1 MPVAP
6 LLAPGG
12 VEMRV
17 VSQAATFTWGS
28 WSVTWPEGFEEPNP
42 PAADR
47 ELGWVADLGGTEVE
61 PFGRCFVRAD
71 AQIDATLGRSNVED
85 VLDAARYRTSGEV
98 FLETEIPFENLAGQ
112 LPYRDF
118 DVNGFVPVRL
128 GGRILENQLV
138 TKVEES
144 EDELGN
150 RTATT
155 YIGGQKF
162 QDREALRTRNREI
175 DRVIAQERLERGDE
189 IGARLAASQEYEREQ
204 RQDLKRYVDRRDME
218 DLRDAKQ
225 DATLKANAAENRANV
240 HAKDED
246 AKVQQSAA
254 EDASAKAGA
263 ALSTARTDATNK
275 ANSAQSQAES
285 YARQQDV
292 LKLKEAKQYAEDEDK
307 KLKRG
312 VDLIIGPEGSLTR
325 QLQSLN
331 EDYTAKLGENG
342 SVIADQAAHQRMLSG
357 IVYGTPVTEL
367 EGTAFKEQQQAVN
380 EMNDVFRNKQT
391 TINKGF
397 DYLFGLNEKINLA
410 QDYTIAYHRILAE
423 SRQAHKIEDYFAL
436 YPDTARYGFVKGG
449 RTSEPSSSEEVKDV
463 FGSSIYADNRSFNV
477 DLNGM
482 RMGSGSAMA
491 VVNIGVFPRNDQIGK
506 VSFDSGHWFAS
517 ISSSSSFLSFQ
528 MDRDLGEEIIANGGC
543 RVIIGGGV
551 FFTGLIKLYQER
563 IDALNAQFR
572 AKGLRV

>member
-6 LLAPGG
+6 LLAPAG

-17 VSQAATFTWGS
+17 VSQAAAFTWGS

-42 PAADR
+42 PAEDR
-47 ELGWVADLGGTEVE
+47 ELGWVADFGGTEVE

-150 RTATT
+150 RTAVT

-189 IGARLAASQEYEREQ
+189 IGAKLAASQEYEREQ
-204 RQDLKRYVDRRDME
+204 RDELKRYIDTQDDKVSDYADDVAGTAE
-218 DLRDAKQ
+218 ENAK
-225 DATLKANAAENRANV
+225 T
-240 HAKDED
+240 H
-246 AKVQQSAA
+246 
-254 EDASAKAGA
+254 
-263 ALSTARTDATNK
+263 
-275 ANSAQSQAES
+275 
-285 YARQQDV
+285 
-292 LKLKEAKQYAEDEDK
+292 AEDEDK
-307 KLKRG
+307 KLKRD

-325 QLQSLN
+325 QVQSLN

-380 EMNDVFRNKQT
+380 EMNDVFRNRQT
-391 TINKGF
+391 TINGGF
-397 DYLFGLNEKINLA
+397 DHLFGLNAKINLA
-410 QDYTIAYHRILAE
+410 QDYNIEFNRIMAE
-423 SRQAHKIEDYFAL
+423 SRQAHDFEIQVWMRGNRIVRQQTMWDRSGATVGVSKVENAFVWVGLQDGAN
-436 YPDTARYGFVKGG
+436 AYGFLRATRWGMNDRRFYAHSATNRREMEFYFG
-449 RTSEPSSSEEVKDV
+449 WPEFPS
-463 FGSSIYADNRSFNV
+463 
-477 DLNGM
+477 
-482 RMGSGSAMA
+482 
-491 VVNIGVFPRNDQIGK
+491 
-506 VSFDSGHWFAS
+506 
-517 ISSSSSFLSFQ
+517 
-528 MDRDLGEEIIANGGC
+528 GEEIWVILNGTL
-543 RVIIGGGV
+543 
-551 FFTGLIKLYQER
+551 FPQQTFPKYQQQLADLQAEY
-563 IDALNAQFR
+563 R

>member
-17 VSQAATFTWGS
+17 VSQAAAFTWGS
-28 WSVTWPEGFEEPNP
+28 WSVSWPEGFEPPDP
-42 PAADR
+42 PAEDR

-85 VLDAARYRTSGEV
+85 VLDAAKYRTSGEV

-118 DVNGFVPVRL
+118 DVNSLVPTRV

-144 EDELGN
+144 EDEQGN

-189 IGARLAASQEYEREQ
+189 IGAKLAASQEYEREQ
-204 RQDLKRYVDRRDME
+204 RDNLKRYVDRRDDE
-218 DLRDAKQ
+218 V
-225 DATLKANAAENRANV
+225 TTSAE
-240 HAKDED
+240 
-246 AKVQQSAA
+246 

-263 ALSTARTDATNK
+263 ALSTARTDAQGYADT
-275 ANSAQSQAES
+275 AQSQAES

-292 LKLKEAKQYAEDEDK
+292 LKLKEAKQHAEDEDK

-325 QLQSLN
+325 QVRELN
-331 EDYTAKLGENG
+331 DDYTAKLGENG
-342 SVIADQAAHQRMLSG
+342 SVIEDQAAHQRMLSG
-357 IVYGTPVTEL
+357 IVYGKPVSEL
-367 EGTAFKEQQQAVN
+367 EGTAFQAQQQAVN

-410 QDYTIAYHRILAE
+410 QDYNIEFNRIMAE
-423 SRQAHKIEDYFAL
+423 SRQAHDFEIQVWMRGNRIVRQQTMWDRSGATVGVSKVENAFVWVGLQDGAN
-436 YPDTARYGFVKGG
+436 AYGFLRATRWGMNDRRFYAHSATNG
-449 RTSEPSSSEEVKDV
+449 REMEFYFGWPAFPS
-463 FGSSIYADNRSFNV
+463 
-477 DLNGM
+477 
-482 RMGSGSAMA
+482 
-491 VVNIGVFPRNDQIGK
+491 
-506 VSFDSGHWFAS
+506 
-517 ISSSSSFLSFQ
+517 
-528 MDRDLGEEIIANGGC
+528 GEEIWVILNGTL
-543 RVIIGGGV
+543 
-551 FFTGLIKLYQER
+551 FPQQTFPKYQQQLADLQAEY
-563 IDALNAQFR
+563 R

>member
-17 VSQAATFTWGS
+17 VSQAAAFTWGS
-28 WSVTWPEGFEEPNP
+28 WSVSWPEGFEEPDP
-42 PAADR
+42 PAEDR
-47 ELGWVADLGGTEVE
+47 ELGWVADLGGQEVE

-71 AQIDATLGRSNVED
+71 AQIDAKIGRSNVED

-189 IGARLAASQEYEREQ
+189 IGAKLAASQEYEREQ
-204 RQDLKRYVDRRDME
+204 RENLKEYVDTQDDKVSDYADGVAGTAE
-218 DLRDAKQ
+218 QNAK
-225 DATLKANAAENRANV
+225 THAE
-240 HAKDED
+240 E
-246 AKVQQSAA
+246 
-254 EDASAKAGA
+254 
-263 ALSTARTDATNK
+263 
-275 ANSAQSQAES
+275 
-285 YARQQDV
+285 
-292 LKLKEAKQYAEDEDK
+292 EDK
-307 KLKRG
+307 KLARAVDERIG
-312 VDLIIGPEGSLTR
+312 VDGTLTR
-325 QLQSLN
+325 QLNDLN
-331 EDYTAKLGENG
+331 RDYTAKLGENG

-367 EGTAFKEQQQAVN
+367 EGTAFQAQQQAVN
-380 EMNDVFRNKQT
+380 EMNDVFRNRQT
-391 TINKGF
+391 SINKGF

-423 SRQAHKIEDYFAL
+423 SRQAHQIMEFFNL
-436 YPDTARYGFVKGG
+436 YPDTARNSIVKGG
-449 RTSEPSSSEEVKDV
+449 RSPSGVSSAEVQDV
-463 FGSSIYADNRSFNV
+463 LGSSISSDGLSFHI

-482 RMGSGSAMA
+482 RMWGAAAMA
-491 VVNIGVFPRNDQIGK
+491 VVNIGVFPREDQRGK
-506 VSFDSGHWFAS
+506 VPFDRGRWFTS
-517 ISSSSSFLSFQ
+517 INTSSSFLMFQ
-528 MDRDLGEEIIANGGC
+528 MDRGLGKEIIANGGC
-543 RVIIGGGV
+543 KVAIEGGV
-551 FFTGLIKLYQER
+551 FFTGLTSMYQER
-563 IDALNAQFR
+563 IDALNAEYR

>member
-17 VSQAATFTWGS
+17 VSQAAAFTWGS
-28 WSVTWPEGFEEPNP
+28 WSVSWPEGFEPPDP
-42 PAADR
+42 PAEDR
-47 ELGWVADLGGTEVE
+47 ELGWVADLGGAEVE

-85 VLDAARYRTSGEV
+85 VLDAAKYRTSGEV

-118 DVNGFVPVRL
+118 DVNSFVPVRL

-189 IGARLAASQEYEREQ
+189 IGAKLAASQEYEREQ
-204 RQDLKRYVDRRDME
+204 RDELKRYIDTQDDKVSDYADGVAGTAE
-218 DLRDAKQ
+218 QNAK
-225 DATLKANAAENRANV
+225 THAE
-240 HAKDED
+240 E
-246 AKVQQSAA
+246 
-254 EDASAKAGA
+254 
-263 ALSTARTDATNK
+263 
-275 ANSAQSQAES
+275 
-285 YARQQDV
+285 
-292 LKLKEAKQYAEDEDK
+292 EDK
-307 KLKRG
+307 KLARAVDERIG
-312 VDLIIGPEGSLTR
+312 VDGTLTR
-325 QLQSLN
+325 QLNDLN
-331 EDYTAKLGENG
+331 RDYTAKLGENG

-380 EMNDVFRNKQT
+380 EMNDVFRNRQT
-391 TINKGF
+391 TINGGF
-397 DYLFGLNEKINLA
+397 DHLFGLNAKINLS
-410 QDYTIAYHRILAE
+410 QDYNIEFNRIMAE
-423 SRQAHKIEDYFAL
+423 SRQAHDFEIQVWMRGNRIVRQQTMWDRSGATVGVSKVENAFVWVGLQDGAN
-436 YPDTARYGFVKGG
+436 AYGFLRATRWGMNDRRFYAHSATNG
-449 RTSEPSSSEEVKDV
+449 REMEFYFGWPEFPS
-463 FGSSIYADNRSFNV
+463 
-477 DLNGM
+477 
-482 RMGSGSAMA
+482 
-491 VVNIGVFPRNDQIGK
+491 
-506 VSFDSGHWFAS
+506 
-517 ISSSSSFLSFQ
+517 
-528 MDRDLGEEIIANGGC
+528 GEEIWVILNGTL
-543 RVIIGGGV
+543 
-551 FFTGLIKLYQER
+551 FPQQTFPKYQQQLADLQAEY
-563 IDALNAQFR
+563 R

>member
-6 LLAPGG
+6 LLAPAG

-28 WSVTWPEGFEEPNP
+28 WSVTWPEGYEPPDP
-42 PAADR
+42 PAEDR
-47 ELGWVADLGGTEVE
+47 ELGWVADLGGTGVE

-71 AQIDATLGRSNVED
+71 AQIDAKIGRSNVED
-85 VLDAARYRTSGEV
+85 VLDAAKYRTSGEV

-118 DVNGFVPVRL
+118 DVNSLVPTRV
-128 GGRILENQLV
+128 GGRILEKQLV

-144 EDELGN
+144 EDEQGN

-189 IGARLAASQEYEREQ
+189 IGAKLAASQEYEREQ
-204 RQDLKRYVDRRDME
+204 RDELKRYIDTQDDKVSDYADGVAGTAE
-218 DLRDAKQ
+218 QNAK
-225 DATLKANAAENRANV
+225 THAE
-240 HAKDED
+240 E
-246 AKVQQSAA
+246 
-254 EDASAKAGA
+254 
-263 ALSTARTDATNK
+263 
-275 ANSAQSQAES
+275 
-285 YARQQDV
+285 
-292 LKLKEAKQYAEDEDK
+292 EDK
-307 KLKRG
+307 KLARAVDERIG
-312 VDLIIGPEGSLTR
+312 VDGTLTR
-325 QLQSLN
+325 QLNDLN
-331 EDYTAKLGENG
+331 RDYTAKLGENG

-410 QDYTIAYHRILAE
+410 QDYNIEFNRIMAE
-423 SRQAHKIEDYFAL
+423 SRQAHDFEIQVWMRGNRIVRQQTMWDRSGATVGVSKVENAFVWVGLQDGAN
-436 YPDTARYGFVKGG
+436 AYGFLRATRWGMNDRRFYAHSATNG
-449 RTSEPSSSEEVKDV
+449 REMEFYFGWPEFPS
-463 FGSSIYADNRSFNV
+463 
-477 DLNGM
+477 
-482 RMGSGSAMA
+482 
-491 VVNIGVFPRNDQIGK
+491 
-506 VSFDSGHWFAS
+506 
-517 ISSSSSFLSFQ
+517 
-528 MDRDLGEEIIANGGC
+528 GEEIWVILNGTL
-543 RVIIGGGV
+543 
-551 FFTGLIKLYQER
+551 FPQQTFPKYQQQLADLQAEY
-563 IDALNAQFR
+563 R